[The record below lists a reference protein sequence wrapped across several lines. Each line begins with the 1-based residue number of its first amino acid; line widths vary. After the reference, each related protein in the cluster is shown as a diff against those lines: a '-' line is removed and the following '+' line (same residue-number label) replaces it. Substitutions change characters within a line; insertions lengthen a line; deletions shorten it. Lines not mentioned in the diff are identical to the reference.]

1 MQTPAPR
8 QSESSISRE
17 EAVAFMRKMQEAI
30 NAHDVAAI
38 METYAEDAVLISPVF
53 QRVSGRAAIASS
65 FQTIFE
71 TFPDWKV
78 HITDVLL
85 EGNRIAGFGE
95 ATATDRKG
103 WFGLPPTGE
112 TLSYRP
118 VIMVTLVGGKIVR
131 DERLYD
137 LTAVHEHLEK
147 TRMDR
152 EMKTAAEVQSA
163 LLSRTA
169 SLGRHYE
176 AAGDSVA
183 CRLIGGDFFEF
194 IELPSGGFGVA
205 LGDVAGKGPSAALL
219 AAMLQGMFTSEA
231 RAGNSPSATLSR
243 INQALADRGLEW
255 RFATLVYGVLSAD
268 GRFVYSNAG
277 HNPPVLLGA
286 GGIRRLDRGGPILGA
301 LKAAT
306 YEEQI
311 LQLNAGDTV
320 IMYSDGVTEAQNDR
334 DEEFGEARLI
344 SCVTDHANLPPAGL
358 AKRVLSAAQEFS
370 LGRHQNDDMTVTVA
384 RFLQP

>member
-1 MQTPAPR
+1 MQIPASQKAAP
-8 QSESSISRE
+8 SIPRE
-17 EAVAFMRKMQEAI
+17 EAVAFMRKMQDAI
-30 NAHDVAAI
+30 NAHDVDAI
-38 METYAEDAVLISPVF
+38 MDSYAEDAVLISPVF
-53 QRVSGRAAIASS
+53 KRISGRAAIASS

-71 TFPDWKV
+71 TFPDWRV

-85 EGNRIAGFGE
+85 DGNRIAGFGE

-112 TLSYRP
+112 KLSYRP
-118 VIMVTLVGGKIVR
+118 VIMVTLIGGKIVQ

-147 TRMDR
+147 TRIDR
-152 EMKTAAEVQSA
+152 ELKTAAEVQTA

-169 SLGRHYE
+169 SLGCHYE

-183 CRLIGGDFFEF
+183 CRSIGGDFFEF

-205 LGDVAGKGPSAALL
+205 LGDVAGKGPAAALL
-219 AAMLQGMFTSEA
+219 AAMLQGMFASEA

-255 RFATLVYGVLSAD
+255 RFATLVYGVLSPD

-277 HNPPVLLGA
+277 HNPPVLLGSH
-286 GGIRRLDRGGPILGA
+286 GIRRLAAGGPILGA

-306 YEEQI
+306 YQEEV
-311 LQLNAGDTV
+311 LHLNRGDTV
-320 IMYSDGVTEAQNDR
+320 IMYSDGVTESQNDR
-334 DEEFGEARLI
+334 EEEFGEARLI
-344 SCVTDHANLPPAGL
+344 SCVTAHRNLPPAGM
-358 AKRVLSAAQEFS
+358 AKHILSAAQEFS
-370 LGRHQNDDMTVTVA
+370 QGRPQNDDITVTVT
-384 RFLQP
+384 RYLQP